1 MILGFGTGSLYKLVD
16 PASKEVIEVIKKTG
30 STAIELCGV
39 LKKRFDE
46 SEEHNFFNFDSE
58 DFEGFEYVS
67 LHAPVDT
74 TYNNDFETK
83 RLLDTIDGLCK
94 RLPITL
100 VVFHPNNVKDFSVF
114 DGYDFPIAFE
124 NMDLRKGTMLQP
136 EEFKEIFSNPR
147 YGFVLDVTHAYTNDQ
162 TGGLARELINHY
174 RPKIKQIHCS
184 GYFVHGEDEQQHFP
198 AHLESKYW
206 GREENLPHHTI
217 LSDVIE
223 EFPIIIESVL
233 PDDIEEKLNPLT
245 KEFAFIRNY
254 ILDKKE
260 S

>member
-1 MILGFGTGSLYKLVD
+1 MSYRLRLGKFPKRYHEKYKNLTTEQIEKKYGEDDGSGYL
-16 PASKEVIEVIKKTG
+16 
-30 STAIELCGV
+30 
-39 LKKRFDE
+39 
-46 SEEHNFFNFDSE
+46 FFNYGS
-58 DFEGFEYVS
+58 
-67 LHAPVDT
+67 
-74 TYNNDFETK
+74 
-83 RLLDTIDGLCK
+83 
-94 RLPITL
+94 
-100 VVFHPNNVKDFSVF
+100 
-114 DGYDFPIAFE
+114 
-124 NMDLRKGTMLQP
+124 P